1 MTQRPTVTTARASG
15 RSAAL
20 TAPAVLAA
28 LLLAAAGV
36 AVVQQSLVR
45 LGVLDG
51 EGWAV
56 TTLVWLEGLTRGA
69 AVAVGAGV
77 VILGLLVVWLALAA
91 GRTHD
96 SDLTERPGLVVGHGD
111 VARLSSAA
119 ARSVGGV
126 LGAETVASARRVTVT
141 VTSTGSRAVPEQVE
155 AAVTRV
161 LQRLGL
167 DRTVEVTTDV
177 PSGHGGRAAP
187 AAPSALTAAPSQSPL
202 SETPPESVPE
212 TTGTEPHRA

>member
-1 MTQRPTVTTARASG
+1 M
-15 RSAAL
+15 
-20 TAPAVLAA
+20 
-28 LLLAAAGV
+28 
-36 AVVQQSLVR
+36 
-45 LGVLDG
+45 
-51 EGWAV
+51 
-56 TTLVWLEGLTRGA
+56 
-69 AVAVGAGV
+69 
-77 VILGLLVVWLALAA
+77 
-91 GRTHD
+91 
-96 SDLTERPGLVVGHGD
+96 
-111 VARLSSAA
+111 
-119 ARSVGGV
+119 
-126 LGAETVASARRVTVT
+126 T